1 MKRKIT
7 VTVFFL
13 FFLVATFALF
23 SFSFS
28 EGSFPSSV
36 NSALYLPN
44 EIIVKTGSL
53 PERIIEKYPLLRN
66 LPVEIKKLPGKYYC
80 LKLPPGTDTS
90 GLMTALKKDPE
101 IVEANYNH
109 ILRIQA
115 EPNDPSYPLQ
125 WNLKTIRAT
134 ASWNLVTPNSSV
146 YVAVID
152 TGIDPS
158 HPDLASA
165 LAPSSLFYNAIDGS
179 CYVYDDN
186 GHGTHVA
193 GIIAATANNSTGIA
207 GAAAGIKILPI
218 KALYDGGAGTESD
231 IAAAID
237 YATRIPEVKV
247 INLSMSTGE
256 TSNALRAAIDAAIA
270 RGITVVAAS
279 GNEGKSSLAFPA
291 AYPEVVSVGATDRND
306 NLASFSNYG
315 TNLDVV
321 APGVAVLSTLPGGGY
336 GYGTGTSMAAPHV
349 SALAALMYSYNS
361 SLQPATV
368 EARIK
373 AGAVDLGSPGSD
385 SKYGFGRVDFLRTLQ
400 LLTGT
405 GGDFTPP
412 TVTSTS
418 PLNLATTNSLSTL
431 SLTCSETI
439 SKARLFLDGQLQPTT
454 ISGNTAAVTLSLR
467 PGFHVVT
474 ADLYDSNY
482 NRALYTWSFTYT
494 GGAPTPP
501 VRLSG
506 NNRYETAIAVARRIA
521 PVIQE
526 IFPDHTAPAVILA
539 TGTSYPDALTGAS
552 LRAFYGRSPLL
563 LLNNATTDKIAANAS
578 VLAEAERMLTPGGK
592 VILLGGTGALSD
604 EFATYFAGK
613 GYRVER
619 IGGSDR
625 YETAVKIAGKTV
637 TSGGTVL
644 VVSGENFPDAL
655 SVAPYAAQ
663 HGYPILLVP
672 RDSLPDKVAS
682 FLQQYR
688 PATVIIVGGP
698 RAIAGSRTKL
708 KSLLPQARFVE
719 IAGSNRYDTCRLFVQ
734 KYFPA
739 APVLYVTTGENFPD
753 ALAGGPLA
761 GLAGAPLLLTASDH
775 LPPEI
780 SSYLASYSSPRQF
793 YVLGGTIAV
802 SDQVLNQLR

>member
-7 VTVFFL
+7 VTALFL
-13 FFLVATFALF
+13 FFLAAAFALF
-23 SFSFS
+23 PFSSS

-36 NSALYLPN
+36 NSALHLPN
-44 EIIVKTGSL
+44 EIIVKTSSP
-53 PERIIEKYPLLRN
+53 PEKIIEKYPLLRY

-90 GLMTALKKDPE
+90 DLMTALKKDPE
-101 IVEANYNH
+101 IVEVNYNH

-179 CYVYDDN
+179 RYVYDAN

-207 GAAAGIKILPI
+207 GAAAGVKILPI
-218 KALYDGGAGTESD
+218 KALYDGGTGTESD
-231 IAAAID
+231 IAAAIA
-237 YATRIPEVKV
+237 YATQIPEVKV
-247 INLSMSTGE
+247 INLSMGTSE

-270 RGITVVAAS
+270 KGITVVAAS

-291 AYPEVVSVGATDRND
+291 AYPEVIAVGATERND

-321 APGVAVLSTLPGGGY
+321 APGAAVLSTLPGGSY

-349 SALAALMYSYNS
+349 SALAALMYSYNPN
-361 SLQPATV
+361 LQPTTV

-373 AGAVDLGSPGSD
+373 AGAVDLGSPGCD
-385 SKYGFGRVDFLRTLQ
+385 PKYGFGRVDFLRTLQ

-412 TVTSTS
+412 TVTNTF

-439 SKARLFLDGQLQPTT
+439 YKARLFLNGQLQSTT
-454 ISGNTAAVTLSLR
+454 VSGNTAAVTLSLR
-467 PGFHVVT
+467 PGLHVVT

-482 NRALYTWSFTYT
+482 NRTLYTWSFTYT
-494 GGAPTPP
+494 GGAPTSP
-501 VRLSG
+501 VRLAG
-506 NNRYETAIAVARRIA
+506 NNRYETATAVARRIA
-521 PVIQE
+521 PVIPE

-552 LRAFYGRSPLL
+552 LRALYGRSPLL
-563 LLNNATTDKIAANAS
+563 LLNNTTTDKIAANAS

-592 VILLGGTGALSD
+592 VILLGGTKALGD
-604 EFATYFAGK
+604 EFFTYFASK
-613 GYRVER
+613 GFMVER

-625 YETAVKIAGKTV
+625 YETAVNIARKNATA
-637 TSGGTVL
+637 GGTVIIA
-644 VVSGENFPDAL
+644 SGENFPDAL
-655 SVAPYAAQ
+655 SAAPYAAR
-663 HGYPILLVP
+663 HGYPILLVQ
-672 RDSLPDKVAS
+672 RDSLPQKVAS
-682 FLQQYR
+682 YLQQFR
-688 PATVIIVGGP
+688 PTTVIIVGGP
-698 RAIAGSRTKL
+698 SVIGTSRSMI

-719 IAGSNRYDTCRLFVQ
+719 IAGRNRYDTCRLFVQ

-739 APVLYVTTGENFPD
+739 APVLYVATGENFPD

-761 GLAGAPLLLTASDH
+761 GLAGAPLLLTASGH

-780 SSYLASYSSPRQF
+780 SSYLASYSSPKQF
-793 YVLGGTIAV
+793 YVLGGTTAV